1 MGEFGYQSNHGVL
14 GTMTD
19 VGSTPL
25 LQVHNL
31 KKYYPV
37 KTGLGRRSSDTVTAL
52 DGVSLDVQRGETFGL
67 VGESGCGKT
76 TLGYC
81 LLRLVEPSSG
91 VIRFEGRDVLSCDSR
106 SMRQL
111 RKEVQIIFQDPYSS
125 LNPRMTIK
133 RVLQEPFIIHG
144 LYSYQQQVEEVK
156 GLLQAVGLDLSAL
169 EKYPHEFSGGQR
181 QRIAIARALALK
193 PRLIVADEPVSAL
206 DVSVQAQIVNLLQ
219 DLQVHYKLT
228 YLFISHAIPVV
239 EYLCHTVGIMYLGK
253 MVEVGSKLEVCAN
266 PLHPYTRILLASVPY
281 LDEPAST
288 EKIPLGGEVP
298 SPINPPLGCRF
309 HTRCPY
315 VMDRCRSEEPRMVQ
329 VSSTHQVSC
338 HLIEAGG

>member
-1 MGEFGYQSNHGVL
+1 
-14 GTMTD
+14 
-19 VGSTPL
+19 
-25 LQVHNL
+25 
-31 KKYYPV
+31 
-37 KTGLGRRSSDTVTAL
+37 
-52 DGVSLDVQRGETFGL
+52 
-67 VGESGCGKT
+67 
-76 TLGYC
+76 
-81 LLRLVEPSSG
+81 
-91 VIRFEGRDVLSCDSR
+91 
-106 SMRQL
+106 
-111 RKEVQIIFQDPYSS
+111 
-125 LNPRMTIK
+125 MTIK

-315 VMDRCRSEEPRMVQ
+315 VMDRCRSEVPRMVQ

>member
-1 MGEFGYQSNHGVL
+1 
-14 GTMTD
+14 MTTID
-19 VGSTPL
+19 NTPL
-25 LQVHNL
+25 LQIRNL

-37 KTGLGRRSSDTVTAL
+37 KVGMWRKSPDWVKAL

-91 VIRFEGRDVLSCDSR
+91 AIRFDGRDVLACDSR

-125 LNPRMTIK
+125 LNPRMTIRK
-133 RVLQEPFIIHG
+133 ILQEPFIIHG
-144 LYSYQQQVEEVK
+144 LYSHQRQLEEVK
-156 GLLQAVGLDLSAL
+156 ELLQAVGLDLSAL

-193 PRLIVADEPVSAL
+193 PKLIVADEPVSAL

-219 DLQVHYKLT
+219 ELQVHYQLT

-239 EYLCHTVGIMYLGK
+239 EYLSHTVGIMYLGK
-253 MVEVGSKLEVCAN
+253 LVEVGSKSEICVN
-266 PLHPYTRILLASVPY
+266 PLHPYTQVLLASVLD
-281 LDEPAST
+281 LDEPDST
-288 EKIPLGGEVP
+288 EEIRLSGEVP
-298 SPINPPLGCRF
+298 SPVNPPSGCRF

-315 VMDRCRSEEPRMVQ
+315 VMDRCKSEEPRMIP

-338 HLIEAGG
+338 HLIGAEG

>member
-1 MGEFGYQSNHGVL
+1 
-14 GTMTD
+14 MTAIAN
-19 VGSTPL
+19 TPL
-25 LQVHNL
+25 LQIRDL

-37 KTGLGRRSSDTVTAL
+37 KTGVWRQSSDSVKAL
-52 DGVSLDVQRGETFGL
+52 DGVSLDIHHSETFGL

-76 TLGYC
+76 TLGHC

-91 VIRFEGRDVLSCDSR
+91 AIRFEGKDILGFDSQ

-125 LNPRMTIK
+125 LNPRRTIRK
-133 RVLQEPFIIHG
+133 TLQEPFIIHG
-144 LYSYQQQVEEVK
+144 LCSPRQQEEEVK
-156 GLLQAVGLDLSAL
+156 GLLRAVGLDLSAL

-193 PRLIVADEPVSAL
+193 PKLIVADEPVSAL
-206 DVSVQAQIVNLLQ
+206 DVSVQAQIINLLQ
-219 DLQVHYKLT
+219 ELQFHYQLT

-239 EYLCHTVGIMYLGK
+239 EYFCHTMGIMYLGK
-253 MVEVGSKLEVCAN
+253 LVEMGGTSEICAN
-266 PLHPYTRILLASVPY
+266 PLHPYTRILLTSVPD
-281 LDEPAST
+281 LEETAWTGKVHFD
-288 EKIPLGGEVP
+288 GEVP
-298 SPINPPLGCRF
+298 SPINPPPGCRF

-315 VMDRCRSEEPRMVQ
+315 VMDRCKSEEPGLIQ